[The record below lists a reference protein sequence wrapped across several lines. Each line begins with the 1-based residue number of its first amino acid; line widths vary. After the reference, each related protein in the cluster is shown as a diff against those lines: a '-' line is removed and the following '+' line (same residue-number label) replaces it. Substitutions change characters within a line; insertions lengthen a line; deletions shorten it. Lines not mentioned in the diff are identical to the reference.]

1 MSTATWSVPAPVP
14 SPLPAALELVDPVG
28 VVEEP
33 GRGRVVG
40 GEDPHPGVVG
50 PQLATKL
57 VDVHDDG
64 AGESPGRLD
73 GRTHGGAGARDP
85 GRAVRLVL
93 AVGLAT
99 YAWWAVG
106 LAPFSAQATAAVV
119 LAGVAAMAV
128 GGRERRRRSPTDGNV
143 SGIAPWAALAVVA
156 GAWQLAAYLQ
166 HPRAD
171 HPTVSS
177 LANELLDSHPAR
189 AAAFLV
195 WIAAARWFARR

>member
-1 MSTATWSVPAPVP
+1 M
-14 SPLPAALELVDPVG
+14 
-28 VVEEP
+28 
-33 GRGRVVG
+33 
-40 GEDPHPGVVG
+40 
-50 PQLATKL
+50 
-57 VDVHDDG
+57 HDDG
-64 AGESPGRLD
+64 AGESPRRLD
-73 GRTHGGAGARDP
+73 GRTHVGAGARDR

-93 AVGLAT
+93 AGGLAT
-99 YAWWAVG
+99 YAWWAIG
-106 LAPFSAQATAAVV
+106 LAPFSAQATAAIV

-128 GGRERRRRSPTDGNV
+128 GGRERRRRSPTEGDV
-143 SGIAPWAALAVVA
+143 SGIVPWAALAAVA

-195 WIAAARWFARR
+195 WIAAARWLARR

>member
-1 MSTATWSVPAPVP
+1 
-14 SPLPAALELVDPVG
+14 
-28 VVEEP
+28 
-33 GRGRVVG
+33 
-40 GEDPHPGVVG
+40 
-50 PQLATKL
+50 
-57 VDVHDDG
+57 VHDDG

-73 GRTHGGAGARDP
+73 GRPHVGAGGGEP

-93 AVGLAT
+93 AVGLAI

-106 LAPFSAQATAAVV
+106 LAPFSAEATAAVV
-119 LAGVAAMAV
+119 LAGMAAMAV
-128 GGRERRRRSPTDGNV
+128 GGRERRRRSPTDGDV
-143 SGIAPWAALAVVA
+143 SGIVPWAALAAVV

-166 HPRAD
+166 HPRAG

-195 WIAAARWFARR
+195 WIAAAGWLARR

>member
-1 MSTATWSVPAPVP
+1 
-14 SPLPAALELVDPVG
+14 
-28 VVEEP
+28 
-33 GRGRVVG
+33 
-40 GEDPHPGVVG
+40 
-50 PQLATKL
+50 
-57 VDVHDDG
+57 VHDDG

-73 GRTHGGAGARDP
+73 GRTHVGAGARDP
-85 GRAVRLVL
+85 GRAVRIVL

-106 LAPFSAQATAAVV
+106 LAPFSAHATAAVV
-119 LAGVAAMAV
+119 LAGVAALAV
-128 GGRERRRRSPTDGNV
+128 GARERRRRSPTDGDV
-143 SGIAPWAALAVVA
+143 SGIAPWAALAAVA

-195 WIAAARWFARR
+195 WIAATRWIARR